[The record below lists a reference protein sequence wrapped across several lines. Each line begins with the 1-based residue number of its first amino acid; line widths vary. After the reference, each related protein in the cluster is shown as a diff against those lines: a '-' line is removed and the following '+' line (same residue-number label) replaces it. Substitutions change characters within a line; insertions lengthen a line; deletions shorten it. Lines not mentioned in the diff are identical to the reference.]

1 MNLSIKDKKG
11 EVLVI
16 SQFTLYA
23 KTKRGNRPSYIK
35 AAKPKLAIL
44 LYSEFIK
51 ILKQNLGREIQTGVF
66 GANMKVNLVNDGP
79 VTLIID
85 SKNRQ

>member
-1 MNLSIKDKKG
+1 
-11 EVLVI
+11 
-16 SQFTLYA
+16 
-23 KTKRGNRPSYIK
+23 
-35 AAKPKLAIL
+35 L

-51 ILKQNLGREIQTGVF
+51 ILKQNLGGEIQTGVF